1 MSSRLFNLEIVTA
14 GENLLGQYI
23 HAATVHVEVPRE
35 MPLVRVR
42 EWLEH
47 VLRPRLSNPAARVI
61 VCVELGSDA
70 AYTMGLHD

>member
-1 MSSRLFNLEIVTA
+1 MSRLFDFEIVTA

-23 HAATVHVEVPRE
+23 RASTVHVEVPRE
-35 MPLVRVR
+35 LALPRVR

-47 VLRPRLSNPAARVI
+47 VLRPRLSNPGARVI